1 MDLMWHIFAV
11 AKGETVPSAAAA
23 TQEGT
28 YGKSSGKTPFLSRIK
43 SQVHR
48 DLSGT
53 FFFVF
58 LVESGDNRIPRFVPR
73 FDGFFLSMFSFYCG
87 PAKRKKN
94 NDFVTDKFNQRAN
107 STRHFFFLSL
117 VSFYFFLVFPLPLFS
132 FLFWL
137 LLCFLFLFP
146 VFYFPLFYLLRF
158 FLLSFCIFSRLNA
171 LRKLA

>member
-1 MDLMWHIFAV
+1 MWHIFAV

-107 STRHFFFLSL
+107 STRHFFFCLLFLSIF
-117 VSFYFFLVFPLPLFS
+117 SWFFLCLSFLFFFGFCYAFSFS
-132 FLFWL
+132 FLCFI
-137 LLCFLFLFP
+137 FLFSIFCVSFFCLFA
-146 VFYFPLFYLLRF
+146 FFPD
-158 FLLSFCIFSRLNA
+158 
-171 LRKLA
+171 